1 MKKSLLKTVSALSLL
16 IALVLTGCGGD
27 STPGNLS
34 AYQQGSNKCSDQFV
48 SDYIQLYIT
57 FASVSS
63 SSDLDNAQS
72 SLNNFSSQYKD
83 VVCKLE
89 VEGQSEMV
97 NVNDLTSRLNSGISQ
112 ARAQISSGSTS
123 TLNMPPSSSQTSSRP
138 APTVHARAA
147 DAFKNGITLQVHDKA
162 TFNPAH
168 ERGIGSMIIQN
179 GNLVSSFEVDR
190 SSDYCTIMYLQQ
202 DTEVEAESS
211 LRLQLADANS
221 LRVEFYPTNFSF
233 TLTCQKAEG
242 SSNDISIED
251 LNRILGRL
259 ATASISQ

>member
-1 MKKSLLKTVSALSLL
+1 MNDGLQLE
-16 IALVLTGCGGD
+16 
-27 STPGNLS
+27 
-34 AYQQGSNKCSDQFV
+34 SDV
-48 SDYIQLYIT
+48 E
-57 FASVSS
+57 
-63 SSDLDNAQS
+63 SDLLSSNMDAAQNAI
-72 SLNNFSSQYKD
+72 NDFGAKYRD
-83 VVCKLE
+83 VVCKVE
-89 VEGQSEMV
+89 YEGQSEMI
-97 NVNDLTSRLNSGISQ
+97 NVNDFISRANASL
-112 ARAQISSGSTS
+112 AQYREQHRSESTS
-123 TLNMPPSSSQTSSRP
+123 IQSFNPSADQTTSKP
-138 APTVHARAA
+138 APAWHEKASE
-147 DAFKNGITLQVHDKA
+147 AFKNGITLQVHNKA

-211 LRLQLADANS
+211 LRLNLADANS

-259 ATASISQ
+259 ATASINQ